1 MEDILRLLFVGIQLL
16 PLNTVQ
22 HYTFRDQR
30 FLFDLL
36 YITFVII
43 VHSLQNVLKILDVWF
58 ANILCVSNEIS
69 YGYIICN
76 Y

>member
-1 MEDILRLLFVGIQLL
+1 MNKCFCRFICQKYLPLVSFVMADILRLLFVGIQLP
-16 PLNTVQ
+16 PLNMLQ

-43 VHSLQNVLKILDVWF
+43 AHSLQMFGK
-58 ANILCVSNEIS
+58 S
-69 YGYIICN
+69 
-76 Y
+76 